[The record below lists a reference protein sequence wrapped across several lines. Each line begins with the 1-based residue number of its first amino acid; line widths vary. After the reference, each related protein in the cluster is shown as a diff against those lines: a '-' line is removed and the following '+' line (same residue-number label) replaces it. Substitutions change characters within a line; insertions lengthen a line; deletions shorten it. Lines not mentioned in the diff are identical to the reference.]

1 MVLTF
6 SKQGN
11 VFPTVNRQ
19 FGGFGVN
26 NISDDSKMKLKL
38 SFELSLGHLQLLS
51 KNQLFTS
58 KHIVVIKRDYFH
70 VLYIYLTISREIQ
83 FAT

>member
-1 MVLTF
+1 MLTKMKVVLTF
-6 SKQGN
+6 SKKGI

-38 SFELSLGHLQLLS
+38 SFELS
-51 KNQLFTS
+51 
-58 KHIVVIKRDYFH
+58 R
-70 VLYIYLTISREIQ
+70 
-83 FAT
+83 